1 MTGGNGTRLTE
12 TEFTERFAAEFKIS
26 PVPSGQSL
34 LCEELGLDSVDMVD
48 LILFLEDLAGLS
60 VVIEPEVYPVI
71 RSVHDAF
78 LYYEDAASGDG

>member
-1 MTGGNGTRLTE
+1 MTGGNGTKLTE
-12 TEFTERFAAEFKIS
+12 SQFIERFASEFKIN

-34 LCEELGLDSVDMVD
+34 LGEELGLDSVDMVD
-48 LILFLEDLAGLS
+48 LILFLEDLAGLI
-60 VVIEPEVYPVI
+60 VAIEPDVYPVI